1 MMTMNRA
8 RFSLLAIFLAF
19 LVAQLIS
26 FLLMNQ
32 RLWPDELSTIVLK
45 LLAIYAVYLG
55 VILGGIFAHPQR
67 ILEQPSPATA
77 WTAILVSVL
86 WNLLLV
92 WRSVLFCLA
101 NQDSVGELIKYLDT
115 VASAGSFLVAGALG
129 FFFAK
134 GAQTNQSPRNEPPSS
149 PRTLTSKSGEAA
161 N

>member
-1 MMTMNRA
+1 MMTMNQA
-8 RFSLLAIFLAF
+8 RFSLLGIFLAF

-26 FLLMNQ
+26 FVLINQ
-32 RLWPDELSTIVLK
+32 RLWPDELSALVLK

-67 ILEQPSPATA
+67 ILEPSSSATA

-86 WNLLLV
+86 WNILLI

-101 NQDSVGELIKYLDT
+101 NQDSVGELVKYLDT

-134 GAQTNQSPRNEPPSS
+134 GAHTDQSPDNQPSASRRMLTPKPGEP
-149 PRTLTSKSGEAA
+149 A